1 MEKSIHLVGKEEW
14 LEICSKYNKWC
25 SFEDIKGIPYDTA
38 IKYIESMPT
47 FSPQ

>member
-1 MEKSIHLVGKEEW
+1 MEKGIRLVGKEEW

-25 SFEDIKGIPYDTA
+25 PFEDIKGIPYDTA
-38 IKYIESMPT
+38 IKYIESMST